1 MSERAGSVPAAFWE
15 LTKPRLSFLSV
26 LTALAGYFCSAPEQ
40 PTDAKVLISLA
51 IGTALAAGGCGAINM
66 WWESDA
72 DAKMERTRNRP
83 IPAGILKPGAV
94 LLFGMLLLT
103 LGVILV
109 WKETNPLAGAL
120 TAATAISYLFFYTPL
135 KTMTSW
141 CTLVGSLPGAIPPII
156 GTAAKL
162 GHTVNKLGVIEG
174 PHIDRMGWLLFALL
188 FFWQIPHFMALA
200 FLWRE
205 DYARGGFKIVTV
217 GDPSGRSA
225 SVWAMAFILPM
236 IVVAGELV
244 RTFFEPACASSL
256 KGWASPFL
264 WISFIAGAWFFKLTL
279 EFALPQRRAAVAKP
293 LFLASILYLPV
304 VLLTLTLNRILVRS

>member
-1 MSERAGSVPAAFWE
+1 MSERAGSVPAAYWE

-26 LTALAGYFCSAPEQ
+26 LTALAGYFCSEPSQA
-40 PTDAKVLISLA
+40 TDPKVLVSLA

-66 WWESDA
+66 WWDSEA

-83 IPAGILKPGAV
+83 IPAGLIRPGAA
-94 LLFGMLLLT
+94 LLFGLLLLS
-103 LGVILV
+103 LGVVLV
-109 WKETNPLAGAL
+109 WNGANALAGAL
-120 TAATAISYLFFYTPL
+120 TAATAASYLLLYTPL
-135 KTMTSW
+135 KSVTSW

-162 GHTVNKLGVIEG
+162 GQTGE
-174 PHIDRMGWLLFALL
+174 PQIDRMGWLLFALL

-225 SVWAMAFILPM
+225 SIWALLFIIPM
-236 IVVAGELV
+236 LFVAGAIA
-244 RTFFEPACASSL
+244 TIFFP
-256 KGWASPFL
+256 GWTSPYV
-264 WISFIAGAWFFKLTL
+264 WISLLAGAWFFKLCL
-279 EFALPQRRAAVAKP
+279 DFGVPSRRAEVAKP

-304 VLLTLTLNRILVRS
+304 VLLTLTLNRIF

>member
-1 MSERAGSVPAAFWE
+1 MSERAGSVPAAYWE

-26 LTALAGYFCSAPEQ
+26 LTALAGYFCSSPEQ
-40 PTDAKVLISLA
+40 ATDAKALVSLA
-51 IGTALAAGGCGAINM
+51 LGTALAAGGCGAINM

-83 IPAGILKPGAV
+83 IPAGLLKPGAA
-94 LLFGMLLLT
+94 LLFGMLLLSF
-103 LGVILV
+103 GVVLV
-109 WKETNPLAGAL
+109 WNGANPLAGAL

-162 GHTVNKLGVIEG
+162 GR
-174 PHIDRMGWLLFALL
+174 IDTMGWLLFGLL
-188 FFWQIPHFMALA
+188 FFWQVPHFMALA
-200 FLWRE
+200 VMCRE
-205 DYARGGFKIVTV
+205 DYARGGFKVATV
-217 GDPSGRSA
+217 DDPSGRSA
-225 SVWAMAFILPM
+225 ARWAVLFIIPM
-236 IVVAGELV
+236 LFVAGAIA
-244 RTFFEPACASSL
+244 TNFFPD
-256 KGWASPFL
+256 WTSPFV
-264 WISFIAGAWFFKLTL
+264 WVSFIAGAWFFKLTL

-304 VLLTLTLNRILVRS
+304 VLLTLTLNRIFVRS

>member
-1 MSERAGSVPAAFWE
+1 MSERARSVPAAYWE

-40 PTDAKVLISLA
+40 PTDAKVLVSLA

-83 IPAGILKPGAV
+83 IPAGLIRPGAA
-94 LLFGMLLLT
+94 LLFGILLLS
-103 LGVILV
+103 LGVALV
-109 WKETNPLAGAL
+109 WNGANALAGAL
-120 TAATAISYLFFYTPL
+120 TAATAISYLFLYTPL
-135 KTMTSW
+135 KSVTSW

-162 GHTVNKLGVIEG
+162 GQSGE

-188 FFWQIPHFMALA
+188 FCWQIPHFMALA

-217 GDPSGRSA
+217 GDPSGNSA
-225 SVWAMAFILPM
+225 AVWALLFIIPM
-236 IVVAGELV
+236 LFVAGAIA
-244 RTFFEPACASSL
+244 TIFFPGWSS
-256 KGWASPFL
+256 PYV
-264 WISFIAGAWFFKLTL
+264 WISLIAGAWFFKLCL
-279 EFALPQRRAAVAKP
+279 DFGVPSRRAEVAKP

-304 VLLTLTLNRILVRS
+304 VLLTLTLNRIS

>member
-26 LTALAGYFCSAPEQ
+26 LTALAGYFCSEPSQATQ
-40 PTDAKVLISLA
+40 PKVLVSLA

-66 WWESDA
+66 WWDSEP

-83 IPAGILKPGAV
+83 IPAGIIHPGAA
-94 LLFGMLLLT
+94 LLFGMLLLS
-103 LGVILV
+103 LGVVLV
-109 WKETNPLAGAL
+109 WIGANPLAGAL
-120 TAATAISYLFFYTPL
+120 TAATAVSYLFFYTPL
-135 KTMTSW
+135 KSVTSW

>member
-1 MSERAGSVPAAFWE
+1 MSERAGSVPAAYWE

-26 LTALAGYFCSAPEQ
+26 LTALAGYFCSEPQLATRPQ
-40 PTDAKVLISLA
+40 VLVSLA
-51 IGTALAAGGCGAINM
+51 LGTALAAGGCGAVNM
-66 WWESDA
+66 WWDSEA

-83 IPAGILKPGAV
+83 IPAGLVRPGAA
-94 LLFGMLLLT
+94 LLFGLALLAA
-103 LGVILV
+103 GVTLV
-109 WKETNPLAGAL
+109 WVGANPLAGAL
-120 TAATAISYLFFYTPL
+120 TAATAFSYLFLYTPL
-135 KTMTSW
+135 KSVTSW

-162 GHTVNKLGVIEG
+162 GQSGV
-174 PHIDRMGWLLFALL
+174 PHVDRMGWLLFALL
-188 FFWQIPHFMALA
+188 FCWQIPHFMALA

-205 DYARGGFKIVTV
+205 DYARGGFKVATV

-236 IVVAGELV
+236 IFVAGEIV
-244 RTFFEPACASSL
+244 RTFFDPACASSL

-264 WISFIAGAWFFKLTL
+264 WVSFLAGAWFFKLTL
-279 EFALPQRRAAVAKP
+279 EFALPQRRAEVAKP

-304 VLLTLTLNRILVRS
+304 VLLTLTLNRIF